1 MSMTDPIADMLTR
14 VRNGSKARHDQVS
27 MPWSRLKEEVGRVL
41 CEQGYVRDVSVSGA
55 VAKRTLTVRLR
66 YTDAGDS
73 AITGIRRISK
83 PGMRVYSSSSDV
95 AVVRGGL
102 GVSIVSTPQGLLADR
117 DARKRNVGG
126 EILCEVW

>member
-14 VRNGSKARHDQVS
+14 IRNGSKARHEQVS
-27 MPWSRLKEEVGRVL
+27 MPWSRLKEDVGRVL
-41 CEQGYVRDVSVSGA
+41 REQGYLRDVSVSGE

-66 YTDAGDS
+66 YADSGDA
-73 AITGIRRISK
+73 AITGIQRVSK
-83 PGMRVYSSSSDV
+83 PGMRVYSGSSEV
-95 AVVRGGL
+95 PLVRAGL
-102 GVSIVSTPQGLLADR
+102 GVSIVSTPQGLLVDR

>member
-14 VRNGSKARHDQVS
+14 IRNGSKARHEQVS
-27 MPWSRLKEEVGRVL
+27 MPWSRVKEDVGRVL

-66 YTDAGDS
+66 YSDAGES
-73 AITGIRRISK
+73 AITGIKRVSS
-83 PGMRVYSSSSDV
+83 PGMRVYSPSSKL
-95 AVVRGGL
+95 AVVRSGL
-102 GVSIVSTPQGLLADR
+102 GVSIVSTPHGLLSDR